1 MKRNLIAGII
11 LISAVALSS
20 CSSTS
25 QLAKSS
31 IDDDV
36 YYSQAKAG
44 DRTEYINDPEYLAEQ
59 QANSDDYYYYGDYS
73 SRINRFGYY
82 SPFNYGSSIYS
93 PYSSRFSIGLGM
105 GYGGYGYDPFYS
117 SYYGPYGMGLG
128 LGYGGYYGGY
138 GYSPYYDLGYGYDP
152 FFYGAGYGYGGGFGY
167 GMGYYG
173 GLGTIYGGAGYTP
186 QRARP
191 TYAGGND
198 PAINRAIRSNLPS
211 QNQAINGRGNGQGQS
226 VNSINGSRN
235 NNGTGARPVRESRP
249 QQVERAPQQQTFS
262 FPSNNS
268 GGGGGGGN
276 SGGGG
281 GGGGGGGRPV
291 RP

>member
-1 MKRNLIAGII
+1 MKRNLIAGIV
-11 LISAVALSS
+11 LISTVVLSS

-59 QANSDDYYYYGDYS
+59 QANSDDYYYYGDYA
-73 SRINRFGYY
+73 SRINRFGYS
-82 SPFNYGSSIYS
+82 SPFGYGSSLYS

-105 GYGGYGYDPFYS
+105 GYGGFGYNPFYS
-117 SYYGPYGMGLG
+117 SFYGPYGMGLG
-128 LGYGGYYGGY
+128 LGYGGYYGSY

-152 FFYGAGYGYGGGFGY
+152 FFGYGAGFGYGGGYGY
-167 GMGYYG
+167 GMGYGGYG
-173 GLGTIYGGAGYTP
+173 GTIWGGTGSVP
-186 QRARP
+186 QRSRP
-191 TYAGGND
+191 TYANGNN
-198 PAINRAIRSNLPS
+198 PAVNRAIRSNLPS
-211 QNQAINGRGNGQGQS
+211 QNSGVNRVNGQGQS
-226 VNSINGSRN
+226 INSVNGSRN
-235 NNGTGARPVRESRP
+235 ASGTGARPVREARP

-262 FPSNNS
+262 MPSNS

-281 GGGGGGGRPV
+281 GGGGGRPA